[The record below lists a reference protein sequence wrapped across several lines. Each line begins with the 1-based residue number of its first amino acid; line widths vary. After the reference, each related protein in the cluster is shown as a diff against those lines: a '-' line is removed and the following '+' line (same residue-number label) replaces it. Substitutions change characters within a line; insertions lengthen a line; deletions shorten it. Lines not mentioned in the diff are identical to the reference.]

1 MGNHDPQTSRS
12 KGAPELSTDAKP
24 KSFLSRRAFLG
35 SSVGATVASIALPG
49 NLPVLAADD
58 PAPHIPSVD
67 PEVAFLSAK
76 PIWPQGRDKEMNL
89 FVGFRAVFEAP
100 RKGNVKL
107 RVAGATL
114 YRIYLNGKFFAW
126 GPARG
131 PHDYFRVDS
140 WEITPLL
147 SDGKNLLC
155 IEVAGYNVNSY
166 YVLNQPSFLMAEVTS
181 NSSVLVSTG
190 GAGVQ
195 FKATILSERV
205 QKVQRYSFQRAFS
218 EVYRLDAGLADWR
231 ENADASRA
239 LVECSSF
246 APRNLIERRVPYPTY
261 EMRQPDQVCSS
272 GSFRWGRNA
281 PRSLAE
287 DRSVPFGAK
296 ISSHLLG
303 FPEQEMAS
311 IPYLELQRTE
321 SVVNSRIDEA
331 YDCHRP
337 IALAASDFRIFDF
350 GANLTGFFGARVKVH
365 SPAKFCF
372 TFDETLT
379 GGDIDFTRLM
389 CVNIVAYTLAPG
401 TYDLECFEPYVLRFL
416 KAMVLEGECEIYR
429 IYLREYVAPDVWTA
443 HFQSSDEG
451 LNELL
456 DAGRETYRANSVD
469 FFTDTPSRER
479 AGWLCDSSFT
489 AQVSPLLSGH
499 TKVEKNFFENF
510 LLPGSFANIPDGMIP
525 MCYPADHYD
534 GGFNNNWALWFLV
547 QLEQYLLRSGDRE
560 LVEALRPRMLKLLE
574 YFKSFQ
580 NEDGLLEKLKG
591 QVFIEWSKSNG
602 YVQDVSY
609 PTNMLY
615 AAALGAVGR
624 IYNLPPCTEQAES
637 IRKVIRA
644 QSYDGEFFVDNA
656 VRQGGKLVVT
666 RNRTET
672 CQYYAFYFE
681 TATVNAYPELWK
693 KLTSEFGP
701 PRRKSRAFPDIA
713 PSNAFMGN
721 VMRIELL
728 SRSGL
733 TDQLVDESKDFFLP
747 MAELTGTF
755 WENMGNEASMNHA
768 FGSHVIVHLLR
779 DVLGLDQVDTVGKV
793 VQVRF
798 SDSSI
803 SMCEGRVPT
812 PDGFVSLKWKK
823 ASGTLM
829 YQVDAPAGYHV
840 QVRNQGTLVAVPR
853 SFPRGKIEYG
863 YKIDG
868 GYK

>member
-1 MGNHDPQTSRS
+1 M
-12 KGAPELSTDAKP
+12 DART
-24 KSFLSRRAFLG
+24 KSLLSRRAFLG
-35 SSVGATVASIALPG
+35 NSVGATVASIALPG
-49 NLPVLAADD
+49 NLPPLASVD
-58 PAPHIPSVD
+58 PAPQVPTADRGV
-67 PEVAFLSAK
+67 VFLSAK
-76 PIWPQGRDKEMNL
+76 PIWPHGRDKEMNL
-89 FVGFRAVFEAP
+89 FVGFRAVFETP
-100 RKGNVKL
+100 RNGKVQL

-114 YRIYLNGKFFAW
+114 YRITLNGRFFAW

-131 PHDYFRVDS
+131 PHDYFRFDS

-147 SDGKNLLC
+147 KEGRNLLC

-166 YVLNQPSFLMAEVTS
+166 YVLNQPSFLQAEVAS
-181 NSSVLVSTG
+181 NSTVLASTG
-190 GAGVQ
+190 GAGKQ
-195 FKATILSERV
+195 FEATILSERV

-218 EVYRLDAGLADWR
+218 EAYRLDSRLGDWR
-231 ENADASRA
+231 ENADAHFA
-239 LVECSSF
+239 LAECSSS
-246 APRNLIERRVPYPTY
+246 APRNLIERRVPIPAY
-261 EMRQPDQVCSS
+261 EMRQPAQVCSS
-272 GSFRWGRNA
+272 GTFRWGRNA
-281 PRSLAE
+281 PKSLAE

-296 ISSHLLG
+296 ISNHLLG
-303 FPEQEMAS
+303 YPEQEMT
-311 IPYLELQRTE
+311 IVPYLELQRTE
-321 SVVNSRIDEA
+321 SVANSRIDEA

-337 IALAASDFRIFDF
+337 IELTKSDFRIFDF
-350 GANLTGFFGARVKVH
+350 GANLTGFFGARVTVR
-365 SPAKFCF
+365 SPAKLYF

-379 GGDIDFTRLM
+379 NGDVDFTRLM

-401 TYDLECFEPYVLRFL
+401 TYNLECFEPYVLRFL
-416 KAMVLEGECEIYR
+416 KAMVLEGECEIDR
-429 IYLREYVAPDVWTA
+429 IYLREYTAPDVWTA
-443 HFQSSDEG
+443 HFLSSDEG
-451 LNELL
+451 LNELF
-456 DAGRETYRANSVD
+456 DTGRETYRANSVD

-510 LLPGSFANIPDGMIP
+510 MLPERFQNIPDGMIP

-534 GGFNNNWALWFLV
+534 GGYVPNWALWFLV
-547 QLEQYLLRSGDRE
+547 QLEQYLLRSGDHE
-560 LVEALRPRMLKLLE
+560 LVEALRPRALNLLD
-574 YFKSFQ
+574 YFRPFQ

-591 QVFIEWSKSNG
+591 WVFIEWSKSND

-609 PTNMLY
+609 PANMLY

-624 IYNLPPCTEQAES
+624 MFNLPRCTEQAES
-637 IRKVIRA
+637 IRRVIRA

-656 VRQGGKLVVT
+656 VRQGGKLVAT

-681 TATVNAYPELWK
+681 TATADTHPELWK
-693 KLTSEFGP
+693 KLSTEFGP
-701 PRRKSRAFPDIA
+701 PRRTSKAFPEIA
-713 PSNAFMGN
+713 ASNAFMGN

-733 TDQLVDESKDFFLP
+733 TDQLVEESKVFFLP

-768 FGSHVIVHLLR
+768 FGSHVIVHLFR
-779 DVLGLDQVDTVGKV
+779 DVLGLDRVDTVAKV

-798 SDSSI
+798 SNSFI

-829 YQVDAPAGYHV
+829 YQVDAPAGYGV
-840 QVRNQGTLVAVPR
+840 EVKNQGAFLAVPR
-853 SFPRGKIEYG
+853 SFPHGKIEYG

>member
-1 MGNHDPQTSRS
+1 
-12 KGAPELSTDAKP
+12 LSGDGEP
-24 KSFLSRRAFLG
+24 KSLVSRRVFLG
-35 SSVGATVASIALPG
+35 SSVGATVASIVLPG
-49 NLPVLAADD
+49 NLPSLAAER
-58 PAPHIPSVD
+58 AEPHIPPSK
-67 PEVAFLSAK
+67 PEVTFLSAK
-76 PIWPQGRDKEMNL
+76 PIWPRGRDKEMNL
-89 FVGFRAVFEAP
+89 FVGFRAVFETP
-100 RKGNVKL
+100 REGKVQL
-107 RVAGATL
+107 SVAGATL

-147 SDGKNLLC
+147 SEGRNLIC
-155 IEVAGYNVNSY
+155 IEVAGYNVASY
-166 YVLNQPSFLMAEVTS
+166 YVINQPSFLQAEVAS
-181 NSSVLVSTG
+181 NSSVLASTG
-190 GAGVQ
+190 GSGSQ
-195 FKATILSERV
+195 FESTILSERV
-205 QKVQRYSFQRAFS
+205 QKVQRYSFQRSFS
-218 EVYRLDAGLADWR
+218 EVYQLDARLADWR
-231 ENADASRA
+231 QNADAPRA
-239 LVECSSF
+239 LAECSSS
-246 APRNLIERRVPYPTY
+246 APRNFIERRVPYPMY
-261 EMRQPDQVCSS
+261 EMRQPEQVCSS
-272 GSFRWGRNA
+272 GSFRWGKNA
-281 PRSLAE
+281 PKSLAE

-296 ISSHLLG
+296 ISNHLLG
-303 FPEQEMAS
+303 YPEQEMTT
-311 IPYLELQRTE
+311 IPYLELQKTE
-321 SVVNSRIDEA
+321 SVVNFRIDEA

-337 IALAASDFRIFDF
+337 IKLAANDFKIFDF
-350 GANLTGFFGARVKVH
+350 GTNLTGFFSARVRVH
-365 SPAKFCF
+365 SPAKLYF

-379 GGDIDFTRLM
+379 NGDIDFTRLM

-401 TYDLECFEPYVLRFL
+401 TYNLECFEPYVLRFL
-416 KAMVLEGECEIYR
+416 KAMVLEGECEIDG
-429 IYLREYVAPDVWTA
+429 IYLREYVTPDVWTA
-443 HFQSSDEG
+443 HFLSNDEG
-451 LNELL
+451 LNELF

-510 LLPGSFANIPDGMIP
+510 LLPERFANIPDGMIP

-534 GGFNNNWALWFLV
+534 GGYCNNWALWFLV

-560 LVEALRPRMLKLLE
+560 LVEALRPRVLKVLE
-574 YFKSFQ
+574 YFKPFQ
-580 NEDGLLEKLKG
+580 NGDGLLEKLKG
-591 QVFIEWSKSNG
+591 MVFIEWSKSND

-615 AAALGAVGR
+615 AAALGAAGR
-624 IYNLPPCTEQAES
+624 MYNLPPLSEQAES

-656 VRQGGKLVVT
+656 VRQEGKLVAT

-681 TATVNAYPELWK
+681 TATTNTHPQLWK
-693 KLTSEFGP
+693 KLSTEFGP
-701 PRRKSRAFPDIA
+701 PRRTSKAFSEIA

-728 SRSGL
+728 SRSSL
-733 TDQLVDESKDFFLP
+733 TDQLVDESKSLFLP

-755 WENMGNEASMNHA
+755 WENMGDEASMNHA
-768 FGSHVIVHLLR
+768 FGSHVIVHLFR
-779 DVLGLDQVDTVGKV
+779 DVLGLERVDSVGKV
-793 VQVRF
+793 VQIRL

-823 ASGTLM
+823 ASGKLM
-829 YQVDAPAGYHV
+829 YQVDVPAGYDV
-840 QVRNQGTLVAVPR
+840 QVRNGGALIAVPR
-853 SFPRGKIEYG
+853 SFPHGKIEYG
-863 YKIDG
+863 YKIEG

>member
-1 MGNHDPQTSRS
+1 MGAKS
-12 KGAPELSTDAKP
+12 KSL
-24 KSFLSRRAFLG
+24 LSRRAFLG
-35 SSVGATVASIALPG
+35 SSVGATVASLASSASLPA
-49 NLPVLAADD
+49 LAAEDN
-58 PAPHIPSVD
+58 ASHISSASPDVT
-67 PEVAFLSAK
+67 FFSAK
-76 PIWPQGRDKEMNL
+76 PVWPQGRDKEMNL
-89 FVGFRAVFEAP
+89 LVGFRAVFETP
-100 RKGNVKL
+100 QKGNARL

-140 WEITPLL
+140 WDITQYL
-147 SDGKNLLC
+147 SEGTNLLC

-166 YVLNQPSFLMAEVTS
+166 YVLNQPSFLQAEVTS
-181 NSSVLVSTG
+181 NLSVLASTG
-190 GAGVQ
+190 GAGSQ
-195 FKATILSERV
+195 FKATILSERL
-205 QKVQRYSFQRAFS
+205 QKVQRYSFQRSFS
-218 EVYRLDAGLADWR
+218 EVYRMDARLADWR
-231 ENADASRA
+231 ENANDHRT
-239 LVECSSF
+239 LVECSSS
-246 APRNLIERRVPYPTY
+246 APRNLIERRVPYPAY
-261 EMRQPDQVCSS
+261 DMRQPEQVCSS
-272 GSFRWGRNA
+272 GTFRWGANA
-281 PRSLAE
+281 PKSLAE

-296 ISSHLLG
+296 ISYHLLG
-303 FPEQEMAS
+303 YPEQEMTS
-311 IPYLELQRTE
+311 IPYLELQKTE
-321 SVVNSRIDEA
+321 SVVNSRIDEP
-331 YDCHRP
+331 YDCRRP
-337 IALAASDFRIFDF
+337 IKLATNDFRIFDF
-350 GANLTGFFGARVKVH
+350 GTNITGFFGARVTAH
-365 SPAKFCF
+365 SPVKLYF

-379 GGDIDFTRLM
+379 NGDIDFTRLM

-401 TYDLECFEPYVLRFL
+401 AYNLECFEPYVLRFL
-416 KAMVLEGECEIYR
+416 KAMVLEGECEIEG

-443 HFQSSDEG
+443 DFTSSDEG
-451 LNELL
+451 LNELFS
-456 DAGRETYRANSVD
+456 AGRETYRPNSVD

-510 LLPGSFANIPDGMIP
+510 LLPEQFANIPDGMIP

-534 GGFNNNWALWFLV
+534 GGYNNNWALWFLF

-560 LVEALRPRMLKLLE
+560 LVEALRPRVLKLLD
-574 YFKSFQ
+574 YFKPFQ

-591 QVFIEWSKSNG
+591 QVFIEWSKSSD

-624 IYNLPPCTEQAES
+624 MYNLLTCAEQAES

-656 VRQGGKLVVT
+656 VRQGGKLVAT

-681 TATVNAYPELWK
+681 TATVTAYPELWK
-693 KLTSEFGP
+693 KLSTEFGP
-701 PRRKSRAFPDIA
+701 PRRASKAFPDIP

-721 VMRIELL
+721 VMRIDLL
-728 SRSGL
+728 SRAGL
-733 TDQLVDESKDFFLP
+733 IDQLVDEVKIFFLP

-768 FGSHVIVHLLR
+768 FGSQVIVHLLR
-779 DVLGLDQVDTVGKV
+779 DVLGLYRVDSVSKV

-812 PDGFVSLKWKK
+812 SDGFVSLKWEKT
-823 ASGTLM
+823 SGKLT
-829 YQVDAPAGYHV
+829 YQVDAPAGYDV
-840 QVRNQGTLVAVPR
+840 EVRNQGTLIAAPR
-853 SFPRGKIEYG
+853 SFPHGKIEYG
-863 YKIDG
+863 YKIEG